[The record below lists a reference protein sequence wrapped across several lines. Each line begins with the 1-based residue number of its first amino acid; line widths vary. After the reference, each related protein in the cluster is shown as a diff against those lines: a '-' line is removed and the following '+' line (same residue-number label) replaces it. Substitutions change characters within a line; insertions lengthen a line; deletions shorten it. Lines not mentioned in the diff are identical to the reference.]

1 MITIS
6 AGNGGQIREKESR
19 DSTAGQQAGLHV
31 ITHEEH
37 ANITGRFPAKTH
49 YRSQV
54 NDIAGLYMNRL
65 IVNPV
70 LFFFDKLRWIQH
82 GDIHLYIGYILLAI
96 ILLLFFI

>member
-1 MITIS
+1 MQYTGSSYASFILDFFS
-6 AGNGGQIREKESR
+6 PVAPLEE
-19 DSTAGQQAGLHV
+19 DHV
-31 ITHEEH
+31 
-37 ANITGRFPAKTH
+37 NIMGRFPENTH

-54 NDIAGLYMNRL
+54 NDIAGIYMNRL
-65 IVNPV
+65 IVTPV